1 MKAYLKVGVE
11 TGVGGECDRI
21 RFESNGQEFQIKE
34 DPIRN
39 GLVIQSDEPLE
50 LVLIASNSFV
60 FRYRERNEIRIADLE
75 ELVERLDA
83 GEKI

>member
-39 GLVIQSDEPLE
+39 GLVIQSDEPLTHLCSDIE
-50 LVLIASNSFV
+50 SAMK
-60 FRYRERNEIRIADLE
+60 YE
-75 ELVERLDA
+75 
-83 GEKI
+83 